1 MSDVGLPQAP
11 DQGEPSEKKGLLSRS
26 VGAVKQAQAQAQ
38 AKKTEKHAEA
48 VNELDARFKAGD
60 EALRVQRQALLDQGY
75 ELYEYRV
82 VPVRSTLVGDK
93 MNVGDLQG
101 TLDQWSAQGW
111 RVRSIVETQVSG
123 RVGPGGVGGLII
135 VFERRLTQA

>member
-1 MSDVGLPQAP
+1 MSDLPEAS
-11 DQGEPSEKKGLLSRS
+11 DAGEPSEKKGLLSRS
-26 VGAVKQAQAQAQ
+26 VGTVKQAQAQAQ

-48 VNELDARFKAGD
+48 VGELDAKFRADK
-60 EALRVQRQALLDQGY
+60 EALRAQRQAMLDRGY
-75 ELYEYRV
+75 DLYEYQTV
-82 VPVRSTLVGDK
+82 SLRSTLVGDK

-111 RVRSIVETQVSG
+111 RVRSIVETQVAG

-135 VFERRLTQA
+135 VFERRLVQA